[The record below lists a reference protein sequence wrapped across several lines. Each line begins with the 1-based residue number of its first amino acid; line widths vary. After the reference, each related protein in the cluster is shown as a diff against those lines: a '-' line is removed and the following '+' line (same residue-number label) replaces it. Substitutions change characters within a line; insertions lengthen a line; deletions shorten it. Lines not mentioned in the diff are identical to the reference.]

1 MATIKDIAAYTGVS
15 PTTVS
20 NVIHGRSGRV
30 SEETV
35 HKIRD
40 AIEKLG
46 YVPNMSARSLVSSSS
61 KVIALINHINTRKDS
76 NFMDDP
82 FQELPRLVSLN
93 LHCAKMVII

>member
-35 HKIRD
+35 HKIQD
-40 AIEKLG
+40 AIE
-46 YVPNMSARSLVSSSS
+46 
-61 KVIALINHINTRKDS
+61 
-76 NFMDDP
+76 
-82 FQELPRLVSLN
+82 
-93 LHCAKMVII
+93 